1 MKKIRIAIATKNT
14 EKILGIQSAFLRFL
28 RINEEELEVITCVVP
43 SGVSEQP
50 FNEETYKGAINR
62 LENLKGCVEK
72 ADFYVSCEAG
82 IEEFFGKY
90 FNVQVV
96 CISNNKKMLMGK
108 SSAFNIPAEDIEEIR
123 ESTLHIYLKK
133 KGLRSTKKLIG
144 KTRAQLVEE
153 ATLIAL
159 KSQKLF

>member
-82 IEEFFGKY
+82 IEEFLA
-90 FNVQVV
+90 N
-96 CISNNKKMLMGK
+96 ILM
-108 SSAFNIPAEDIEEIR
+108 F
-123 ESTLHIYLKK
+123 
-133 KGLRSTKKLIG
+133 
-144 KTRAQLVEE
+144 
-153 ATLIAL
+153 
-159 KSQKLF
+159 KLFVFQLTKRC